1 MRIRRKERKEAA
13 KRIRKGN
20 RKDAPTRSALR
31 IQPKEKNPVIRSQDA
46 DDGGF
51 SGEKNSGRKLSYS
64 FSGVP
69 EAEDAFGRNQ

>member
-1 MRIRRKERKEAA
+1 MRIQRKERKEAA

-46 DDGGF
+46 DDGRF
-51 SGEKNSGRKLSYS
+51 SGGKIQGENFPIR
-64 FSGVP
+64 
-69 EAEDAFGRNQ
+69 